1 VTNDDRSRACTSS
14 FRPSPDSVY
23 SRIGEESVLVNMRTN
38 RIYELNRTGT
48 RFWELLSAGYT
59 QAEIEQLMLQ
69 EFGVAEDDLAVEI
82 KAMLASLQDEGL
94 VTAYE

>member
-1 VTNDDRSRACTSS
+1 
-14 FRPSPDSVY
+14 
-23 SRIGEESVLVNMRTN
+23 MRTD

-48 RFWELLSAGYT
+48 RFWELLCAGYT
-59 QAEIEQLMLQ
+59 QAEIQQLMLQ

>member
-1 VTNDDRSRACTSS
+1 
-14 FRPSPDSVY
+14 
-23 SRIGEESVLVNMRTN
+23 MRTD

-48 RFWELLSAGYT
+48 RFWELLCAGYT
-59 QAEIEQLMLQ
+59 QTEIQQLMLQ

>member
-1 VTNDDRSRACTSS
+1 
-14 FRPSPDSVY
+14 
-23 SRIGEESVLVNMRTN
+23 MRTN